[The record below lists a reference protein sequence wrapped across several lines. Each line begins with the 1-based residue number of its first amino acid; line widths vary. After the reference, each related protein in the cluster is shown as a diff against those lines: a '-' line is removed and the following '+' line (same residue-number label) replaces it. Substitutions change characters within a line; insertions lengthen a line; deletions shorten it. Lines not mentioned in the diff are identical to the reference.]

1 MFKIFKLLDSNEKN
15 SLALIILFIV
25 VLGVVESV
33 TFFLLQPIFNYF
45 NSGQFDLQGPF
56 LRFFYRLG
64 QTDRL
69 TDGQTDRQTDGKKF
83 IKFFVCFKMKN
94 IFQVNL

>member
-1 MFKIFKLLDSNEKN
+1 MLKIFKLLDSNEKN
-15 SLALIILFIV
+15 SLVLIVLFIV

-56 LRFFYRLG
+56 LRFFSPYINL
-64 QTDRL
+64 DIFFL
-69 TDGQTDRQTDGKKF
+69 LAIF
-83 IKFFVCFKMKN
+83 IFFLWKDF
-94 IFQVNL
+94 F